1 MRPETDVQRDATVYC
16 NDGPV
21 GLVRQVVVDDRDG
34 EVTDLVVERDDGE
47 RLVIPVS
54 MVAHADGPSVTLALS
69 RAELRDDLAA
79 RLRYR
84 PEEFRP
90 REPRRDERARPIA
103 GSPPARQEATAGPDA
118 DATRSV
124 NTAAAEEPAPPA
136 PRRLETTDPL
146 AIEPFAE
153 AVLRIPVRGEQLV
166 AERRAVVARELVVS
180 KRLRHETVEVRG
192 TVRKE
197 RVEADQPTGDQPE
210 RRSEARDGEVQQ
222 REIKAPQRIER
233 RPEARDGE

>member
-54 MVAHADGPSVTLALS
+54 MVAHADGRSVTLALS

-90 REPRRDERARPIA
+90 REPRRDEGARPAA
-103 GSPPARQEATAGPDA
+103 GGPAAPPEAPAGPGAEATRPV
-118 DATRSV
+118 S
-124 NTAAAEEPAPPA
+124 TAAAEVPAPPP

-146 AIEPFAE
+146 AIQPFVE
-153 AVLRIPVRGEQLV
+153 AVLRVPVRGEQLV
-166 AERRAVVARELVVS
+166 AERRAVVARELIVGKS
-180 KRLRHETVEVRG
+180 LRHETVEVRG

-197 RVEADQPTGDQPE
+197 RVDAEQPNGGQPE
-210 RRSEARDGEVQQ
+210 RR
-222 REIKAPQRIER
+222 
-233 RPEARDGE
+233 PESRGGA